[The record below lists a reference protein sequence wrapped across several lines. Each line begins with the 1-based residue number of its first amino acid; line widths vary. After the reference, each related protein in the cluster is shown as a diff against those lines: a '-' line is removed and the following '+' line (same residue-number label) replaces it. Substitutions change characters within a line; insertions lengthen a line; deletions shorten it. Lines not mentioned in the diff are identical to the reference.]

1 MIIFTGVAGSGKSS
15 QGRRIA
21 DEMGLPWLS
30 TGEFLRMLISGQQ
43 RIDMVS
49 GKLIPDQEI
58 ISLVRKIFNIV
69 NTNEEFVL
77 DGFPRTTAQAD
88 WLLNQAKH
96 GQLKVTAVIHLV
108 ASEEAVAKR
117 LLARGRQDDT
127 QEAISERFR
136 EYNEEMLP
144 ILQHFRDANVPVI
157 DVNAERKVEEVHQ
170 DIVAALKE
178 VK

>member
-96 GQLKVTAVIHLV
+96 GQLHVTAVIHLV
-108 ASEEAVAKR
+108 ASQEAVAKR

-127 QEAISERFR
+127 KEAISERFR
-136 EYNEEMLP
+136 EYNDEMLP
-144 ILQHFRDANVPVI
+144 ILQHFKEADVPVI
-157 DVNAERKVEEVHQ
+157 DVNAERSVEEVHK
-170 DIVAALKE
+170 DIVAALKDM
-178 VK
+178 